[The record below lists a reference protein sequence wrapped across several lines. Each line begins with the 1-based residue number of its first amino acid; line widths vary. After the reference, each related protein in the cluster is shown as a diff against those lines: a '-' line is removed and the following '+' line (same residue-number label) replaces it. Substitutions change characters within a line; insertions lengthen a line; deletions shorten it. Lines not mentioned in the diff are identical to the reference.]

1 MNETSQEAVTKATGT
16 NKAADDPSEAR
27 SARTRKK
34 PVWREYTEALLVAGL
49 LALIIRTFLFQA
61 FHIPSGSMENT
72 LLEGDFLFVSK
83 TLYGAEVPLTGG
95 KRLPAIRPPHR
106 GDIIVFRYPEDPSQD
121 FIKRCIGVPGD
132 VIEYRDKKLF
142 VNGELQ
148 DEDYIKHSQGQRIVP
163 GRDNFGPI
171 TVPEGKFFMLGDNRD
186 NSRDSRYWGF
196 VDYSQ
201 LRGKALFIYW
211 SWDKDH
217 NLPRLSRIFDLVR

>member
-1 MNETSQEAVTKATGT
+1 MNETSNEAVTGATKATGE
-16 NKAADDPSEAR
+16 KAEDQ

-34 PVWREYTEALLVAGL
+34 PVWREYTEALVVAGL

-61 FHIPSGSMENT
+61 FHIPSGSMEDT

-83 TLYGAEVPLTGG
+83 TLYGAELPFTGG

-142 VNGELQ
+142 VNGDLQ
-148 DEDYIKHSQGQRIVP
+148 DEDYIKHRQGQRIVP

-171 TVPEGKFFMLGDNRD
+171 TVPEGKFFMLGDTRD

>member
-1 MNETSQEAVTKATGT
+1 MNQTDEAT
-16 NKAADDPSEAR
+16 AADATDDLEAR
-27 SARTRKK
+27 PERTRKK
-34 PVWREYTEALLVAGL
+34 PVWREYSEALVVAGI
-49 LALIIRTFLFQA
+49 LALVIRTFLFQA
-61 FHIPSGSMENT
+61 FHIPSGSMEDT

-83 TLYGAEVPLTGG
+83 TLYGAEVPFTGG
-95 KRLPAIRPPHR
+95 KRLPALRSPHR

-171 TVPEGKFFMLGDNRD
+171 TVPENKFFMLGDNRD

>member
-1 MNETSQEAVTKATGT
+1 MNQTTNEVAANATPAPEESS
-16 NKAADDPSEAR
+16 KERA
-27 SARTRKK
+27 RKK
-34 PVWREYTEALLVAGL
+34 PMWREYGEALLVAGI

-61 FHIPSGSMENT
+61 FHIPSGSMEDT

-83 TLYGAEVPLTGG
+83 TLYGAEVPFTGG
-95 KRLPAIRPPHR
+95 KRLPAIRTPQR

-121 FIKRCIGVPGD
+121 FIKRCVGVPGD
-132 VIEYRDKKLF
+132 VIDIRDKVVY
-142 VNGELQ
+142 VNGEAQ
-148 DEDYIKHSQGQRIVP
+148 DEPFTKHTQPDRQIPV
-163 GRDNFGPI
+163 RDNFGPI
-171 TVPEGKFFMLGDNRD
+171 TVPEDKFFMLGDNRE

-217 NLPRLSRIFDLVR
+217 KLPRLSRIFDLVR

>member
-1 MNETSQEAVTKATGT
+1 MNDSS
-16 NKAADDPSEAR
+16 SEATVEATVESSSAGKR
-27 SARTRKK
+27 SARKK
-34 PVWREYTEALLVAGL
+34 PIWREYTEALVVAGL

-95 KRLPAIRPPHR
+95 KRLPAIRGPKR

-121 FIKRCIGVPGD
+121 FIKRCIGIGGD
-132 VIEYRDKKLF
+132 VIEYRDKKLY
-142 VNGELQ
+142 VNDELQ
-148 DEDYIKHSQGQRIVP
+148 DEDYIKHTQRDRIVP

-171 TVPEGKFFMLGDNRD
+171 TVPEDQFFMLGDNRD

-211 SWDKDH
+211 SWDKEH

>member
-1 MNETSQEAVTKATGT
+1 MNQTTNEAT
-16 NKAADDPSEAR
+16 ADDMTGAPEDKQSKKKGKA
-27 SARTRKK
+27 RKK
-34 PVWREYTEALLVAGL
+34 PVWREYTEALLVAGI
-49 LALIIRTFLFQA
+49 LALVIRTFLFQA
-61 FHIPSGSMENT
+61 FHIPSGSMEDT

-83 TLYGAEVPLTGG
+83 TLYGAEVPFTGG
-95 KRLPAIRPPHR
+95 KRLPAIREPQR

-121 FIKRCIGVPGD
+121 FIKRCMGVPGD
-132 VIEYRDKKLF
+132 VIESRDKVLYI
-142 VNGELQ
+142 NGEAL
-148 DEDYIKHSQGQRIVP
+148 DEDYVKHTQPDRQVP

-171 TVPEGKFFMLGDNRD
+171 TVPEGKFFMLGDNRE

-217 NLPRLSRIFDLVR
+217 KLPRLSRIFDLVR

>member
-1 MNETSQEAVTKATGT
+1 MNQTSREAT
-16 NKAADDPSEAR
+16 ADAMTEQNEAPKKKER
-27 SARTRKK
+27 ARKK
-34 PVWREYTEALLVAGL
+34 PVWREYTEALVVAGL

-61 FHIPSGSMENT
+61 FHIPSGSMEDT

-83 TLYGAEVPLTGG
+83 TLYGAEIPFTGG
-95 KRLPAIRPPHR
+95 KRLPAIREPQR

-121 FIKRCIGVPGD
+121 FIKRCVGIPGD
-132 VIEYRDKKLF
+132 VVEYRDKQLF
-142 VNGELQ
+142 VNGEPQ
-148 DEDYIKHSQGQRIVP
+148 DEDYTKITQGERIVP

-171 TVPEGKFFMLGDNRD
+171 TVPDGQFFMLGDNRD

>member
-1 MNETSQEAVTKATGT
+1 MNQTSREATADATT
-16 NKAADDPSEAR
+16 EQPAVEKKE
-27 SARTRKK
+27 RTRKK
-34 PVWREYTEALLVAGL
+34 PVWREYTEALVVAGL

-61 FHIPSGSMENT
+61 FHIPSGSMEDT

-83 TLYGAEVPLTGG
+83 TLYGAEVPFTGG
-95 KRLPAIRPPHR
+95 KRLPSIREPKR

-121 FIKRCIGVPGD
+121 FIKRCIGIPGD
-132 VIEYRDKKLF
+132 VIEYRDKQLF
-142 VNGELQ
+142 VNGDLQ
-148 DEDYIKHSQGQRIVP
+148 DEDYTKHSQGERIVP

>member
-1 MNETSQEAVTKATGT
+1 MNQTSRDIAAEPTSEPRTEQKA
-16 NKAADDPSEAR
+16 E
-27 SARTRKK
+27 RTRKK
-34 PVWREYTEALLVAGL
+34 PMWREYTEALLVAGI

-61 FHIPSGSMENT
+61 FHIPSGSMEDT

-83 TLYGAEVPLTGG
+83 TLYGAEIPFTGG
-95 KRLPAIRPPHR
+95 KRLPAIRGPQR

-132 VIEYRDKKLF
+132 VIEYRDKELY

-148 DEDYIKHSQGQRIVP
+148 HEDYIKHTQGERIVP